1 MPEAK
6 AAHEFCKST
15 TPNAEGEPLPDS
27 TQTRCL
33 DKKEGTETFSC
44 EGSYSEIGEECGQ
57 TFEADKKDL
66 QKEIK
71 NEREFCR
78 ESEDA
83 TCKKGR
89 IKIATM
95 ESEMLEQV
103 MKQTYQTQA
112 NSAMIQKRLLMI
124 QTKS

>member
-1 MPEAK
+1 MRSKTILVFFMILTGIALVGAAPAVTKTSVLPEAK
-6 AAHEFCKST
+6 AAHEFCKSA

-83 TCKKGR
+83 TC
-89 IKIATM
+89 
-95 ESEMLEQV
+95 E
-103 MKQTYQTQA
+103 
-112 NSAMIQKRLLMI
+112 KR
-124 QTKS
+124 KN

>member
-1 MPEAK
+1 MAQPRRSQRLQYCQKQKQHTSSVRSA
-6 AAHEFCKST
+6 

-83 TCKKGR
+83 TC
-89 IKIATM
+89 
-95 ESEMLEQV
+95 E
-103 MKQTYQTQA
+103 
-112 NSAMIQKRLLMI
+112 KR
-124 QTKS
+124 KN

>member
-1 MPEAK
+1 MKSKTILVFFMILTGIALVGAAPAVTKTSVLPEAK
-6 AAHEFCKST
+6 AAHEFCRSA

-83 TCKKGR
+83 TC
-89 IKIATM
+89 
-95 ESEMLEQV
+95 E
-103 MKQTYQTQA
+103 
-112 NSAMIQKRLLMI
+112 KR
-124 QTKS
+124 KN

>member
-1 MPEAK
+1 M
-6 AAHEFCKST
+6 SSVNQS

-44 EGSYSEIGEECGQ
+44 EGSYSDIGQECAQ

-66 QKEIK
+66 QKEIRMNVSSAEK
-71 NEREFCR
+71 VKTRHV
-78 ESEDA
+78 
-83 TCKKGR
+83 KKGR
-89 IKIATM
+89 IKIATI

-112 NSAMIQKRLLMI
+112 N
-124 QTKS
+124 